1 MGTAWRYWT
10 HVRLEASG
18 RVKRL
23 EIEPAKAFFRQ
34 QFPDYVEADD
44 LPDLLIQRQ
53 LVNLMH
59 GAAGADSSAE
69 PSRLAECC
77 LRCFVSQQ
85 IPQVC
90 LHLERRF
97 ATQGQ
102 FTCND
107 LLPYVLDDVNPLQSS
122 LFAEPVDAAKPRHQS
137 LAVKIVHTFNP
148 EQSNLSTWT
157 KRLVLQQ
164 KYLNAALTECGIY
177 LASDWSILS
186 HTSPGRLQR
195 LLSGMVSDAE
205 IQRACC
211 LLNSFHAVYRA
222 DRMQR
227 RSTNPGQ
234 RCTEPSQEQLARM
247 VVHLTQ
253 QGIQGYTPTG
263 VLRELRELAQT
274 LRQGKK
280 MAAMSLDDENTRY
293 LADQQQARQAE
304 ADDEDQ
310 NDFLNRYRQESEQC
324 LIQAIQQAIDNR
336 LAYLR
341 SKKPPKDSQ
350 ALPEDQAFLKALRL
364 FYCEDKSMTE
374 IAPLVGKQKQYQVTR
389 LLKLD
394 ELRADVRMSWLFLMV
409 DQLDV
414 LLQDYLNS
422 DQLQHLRQRLK
433 QQVWIDIRYKWLLML
448 GNQPDVLLK
457 DYLNQGQFLLG
468 ELIDRILNQDTTS
481 TYTKKPSPPKPSQ
494 QSDSL
499 AHPTAQPLHVQPKH
513 LYARCICQYL
523 NLLET

>member
-1 MGTAWRYWT
+1 MGTAWKYWT

-18 RVKRL
+18 MLKRQ
-23 EIEPAKAFFRQ
+23 EIGAAKVFFQQ
-34 QFPDYVEADD
+34 QFPDYAEAEE

-53 LVNLMH
+53 LVKLMRL
-59 GAAGADSSAE
+59 AAGADSSAE
-69 PSRLAECC
+69 LSQLAECC

-85 IPQVC
+85 VPQVC
-90 LHLERRF
+90 LNLERRF

-102 FTCND
+102 FTCKD
-107 LLPYVLDDVNPLQSS
+107 LLPYVLDDVNPLQPYGVSAVS
-122 LFAEPVDAAKPRHQS
+122 DAAVPRHQP
-137 LAVKIVHTFNP
+137 LAIKIVHTFDP

-157 KRLVLQQ
+157 KRLVWQQ
-164 KYLNAALTECGIY
+164 KYLNAALTESGIY

-186 HTSPGRLQR
+186 HTSPARLQR
-195 LLSGMVSDAE
+195 LLSGVLSDAE
-205 IQRACC
+205 IQQACHV
-211 LLNSFHAVYRA
+211 LNSFHAVYRA

-227 RSTNPGQ
+227 HSGHPGQ
-234 RCTEPSQEQLARM
+234 RCSEPNQEQLARM

-253 QGIQGYTPTG
+253 QGIHGYTPTR
-263 VLRELRELAQT
+263 VLRDLRELAQK

-280 MAAMSLDDENTRY
+280 MAAMSLDDENTSY
-293 LADQQQARQAE
+293 LADQQQARQPE

-310 NDFLNRYRQESEQC
+310 DNFLNRYRQESEQC
-324 LIQAIQQAIDNR
+324 LMRAIQQAVDNR

-341 SKKPPKDSQ
+341 SKKPPKNSQ

-374 IAPLVGKQKQYQVTR
+374 IAPLVGKQKQFQVTR

-394 ELRADVRMSWLFLMV
+394 ELRADVRMGWLFLMV
-409 DQLDV
+409 DQLDL

-422 DQLQHLRQRLK
+422 DQLQQLRRRLK
-433 QQVWIDIRYKWLLML
+433 QELWADICHKWLLML

-468 ELIDRILNQDTTS
+468 DLIDQILNQDIIS
-481 TYTKKPSPPKPSQ
+481 TYSKKPASPKSQPHSSNPATAPPPS
-494 QSDSL
+494 S
-499 AHPTAQPLHVQPKH
+499 KH
-513 LYARCICQYL
+513 LYARCICQYF